1 MEIIQVPE
9 ATRYQARIAAGDIS
23 FVDYKDKGGAFR
35 SRVLFSRY
43 AFSFVQSGQKQIY
56 RAAENVIL
64 TPGHGLLI
72 PEGNSI
78 IAEHN
83 SDLGG
88 LYSSVIVFF
97 PGDIGREFV
106 AGKRPKA
113 VHGSEDPPY
122 MHFKNNNY
130 INEYVRNIKA
140 LIAGGHSLSIELA
153 TLKVTELLT
162 AMYEIAPQLLI
173 GIFGERANLSLKN
186 VVENNL
192 FAGISLE
199 ELAFL
204 SNRSL
209 SAFKRDFENAYGLSP
224 QKYIR
229 ERKLEMACT
238 ELAKGKL
245 ATELY
250 LDYGYQHVSNFNTA
264 FKRKY
269 GVTPAGYRGSA

>member
-1 MEIIQVPE
+1 MDIIQVPE
-9 ATRYQARIAAGDIS
+9 VTGHHARIAAGDIT
-23 FVDYKDKGGAFR
+23 FVDYQDKGSAVR

-43 AFSFVQSGQKQIY
+43 AFSFVQSGQKQLY
-56 RAAENVIL
+56 RGAENVIL

-83 SDLGG
+83 SDVEK

-97 PGDIGREFV
+97 PGHIGKAFM
-106 AGKRPKA
+106 AGRRPIAVKA
-113 VHGSEDPPY
+113 ADDAPY
-122 MHFKNNNY
+122 IHFKTDNY
-130 INEYVRNIKA
+130 INEYVRNLKA
-140 LIAGGHSLSIELA
+140 LIACGQSLSVELA

-162 AMYEIAPQLLI
+162 AMYETAPELLMK
-173 GIFGERANLSLKN
+173 IFGPPANLSLKN
-186 VVENNL
+186 IVENNL
-192 FAGISLE
+192 VRGLSLE

-204 SNRSL
+204 ANRSL
-209 SAFKRDFENAYGLSP
+209 SAFKRDFEKAYGLSP

-229 ERKLEMACT
+229 ERKLELACA
-238 ELAKGKL
+238 ELANGKS
-245 ATELY
+245 ASELY

-269 GVTPAGYRGSA
+269 GVTPACFRQSA